1 MSDFEKEV
9 EYLLHL
15 IKNNIN
21 IVTTNK
27 PEGISTEELVFFNWN
42 MSKDGQEIA
51 VYNQEKDVVY
61 DIVTKKIETSEFQKV
76 KKEKA
81 LNIITLLRLYANKKI
96 SFNNMIKRYKE
107 EMGYEY
113 YRL

>member
-61 DIVTKKIETSEFQKV
+61 DIVTKKIETSEFQKIN
-76 KKEKA
+76 KEEI
-81 LNIITLLRLYANKKI
+81 LNIIKLMSLYGNKEI

-107 EMGYEY
+107 EMGI
-113 YRL
+113 